1 MLNARI
7 ISIYIVLVLGGAMVK
22 NTPVNAGDVG
32 SIPGWGRSPG
42 EGNGSPLQYSGL
54 KNPWT
59 EVPGG
64 LQPMGS
70 RKSRTWLSIH
80 GLGLRLGFGQIQTQA
95 VWIQSLSWRPREPSE
110 RVKVVHFI
118 YLSIFF
124 PVFLK
129 NLNWRIIASRC
140 CVGFCYTTTWISCK
154 CTYVSSLLNLPP
166 TPCHIP
172 PPLGYHRAPVWV
184 PCVIQGCAF

>member
-1 MLNARI
+1 MSEPDAGVSTWGAGVGVKVASKRWVSPRVLRIPGLTQMTLRALAMLNARI
-7 ISIYIVLVLGGAMVK
+7 INIYIVLFLGGAMVK

-70 RKSRTWLSIH
+70 RKSRT
-80 GLGLRLGFGQIQTQA
+80 
-95 VWIQSLSWRPREPSE
+95 
-110 RVKVVHFI
+110 
-118 YLSIFF
+118 
-124 PVFLK
+124 
-129 NLNWRIIASRC
+129 
-140 CVGFCYTTTWISCK
+140 
-154 CTYVSSLLNLPP
+154 
-166 TPCHIP
+166 
-172 PPLGYHRAPVWV
+172 
-184 PCVIQGCAF
+184 